1 MQLFLFLFGL
11 ILSQG
16 VIGAP
21 APVND
26 IALHDMGSGSG
37 TSEGGEDFGGAG
49 QEQCYDAL
57 SCPK

>member
-26 IALHDMGSGSG
+26 SALHDMGSGRAHRKAAK
-37 TSEGGEDFGGAG
+37 TSVELGKNNVMT
-49 QEQCYDAL
+49 L
-57 SCPK
+57 

>member
-11 ILSQG
+11 FLSQG

-37 TSEGGEDFGGAG
+37 TSEGGEDFGT
-49 QEQCYDAL
+49 
-57 SCPK
+57 